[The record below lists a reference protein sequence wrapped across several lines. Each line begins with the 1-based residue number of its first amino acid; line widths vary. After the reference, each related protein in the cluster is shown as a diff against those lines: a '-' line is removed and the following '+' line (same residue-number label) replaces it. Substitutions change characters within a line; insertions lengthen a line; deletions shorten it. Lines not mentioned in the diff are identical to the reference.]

1 MPTLGSDVLANI
13 LAVIIIGVAGWLL
26 SIILRLP
33 FIYRRRRKLF
43 EFFGV
48 TKDRPQILVYLSTVF
63 VILGGSIDFR
73 GTPRTFAGPAVPAA
87 ELSTIEPVSRL
98 FNDPSLDS
106 LPSAFRKWLGDKVHW
121 SFRPITPVFSSSPDN
136 RNQVAQGNIITV
148 GSQYYNSAGD
158 LYTETC
164 NPILKVIPNGQGMI
178 IQVKKGP
185 RTGDIFQPR
194 QGYADD
200 LAIVERLRDNPTR
213 SNVFIAAGLG
223 VIGTMGAVHFIVNNW
238 AKLAN
243 DFGIEPFAICL
254 RFQDVD
260 KDPNAVMKPVELS
273 RFSKDL

>member
-13 LAVIIIGVAGWLL
+13 LAAIIIGVVGWLL

-43 EFFGV
+43 RFFGI
-48 TKDRPQILVYLSTVF
+48 TKDRPQILIYLSTVF
-63 VILGGSIDFR
+63 VIRGGSLDFK
-73 GTPRTFAGPAVPAA
+73 GTQRTFAGPAVPAA

-98 FNDPSLDS
+98 FSDPSLAS
-106 LPSAFRKWLGDKVHW
+106 LPSIFRKWLGDKVHW
-121 SFRPITPVFSSSPDN
+121 SFRLITPLFSASPDD
-136 RNQVAQGNIITV
+136 RSQVAQGNIITV

-164 NPILKVIPNGQGMI
+164 NPILKMTQSSQGMI
-178 IQVKKGP
+178 IQVKKGT
-185 RTGDIFQPR
+185 RTGDTFQPR
-194 QGYADD
+194 QGHADD

-238 AKLAN
+238 AKLAD

-254 RFQDVD
+254 RFQDID

-273 RFSKDL
+273 RFGKDL

>member
-13 LAVIIIGVAGWLL
+13 LAAIIIGIAGWLL

-63 VILGGSIDFR
+63 VIPGGSVDFR

-87 ELSTIEPVSRL
+87 ELSTIEPVTRL

-106 LPSAFRKWLGDKVHW
+106 LPSTFRKWLGDKVHW
-121 SFRPITPVFSSSPDN
+121 SFRPIAPVFSSSPDN
-136 RNQVAQGNIITV
+136 RNQVKQGNIITV

-164 NPILKVIPNGQGMI
+164 NPILKMTPNNQGMV
-178 IQVKKGP
+178 IQVKKGS
-185 RTGDIFQPR
+185 RTGDVFQPR
-194 QGYADD
+194 QGHADD
-200 LAIVERLRDNPTR
+200 LAIVERLRDNPTG

-238 AKLAN
+238 AKLAS
-243 DFGIEPFAICL
+243 DFGNEPFAICL

-273 RFSKDL
+273 RFGKDL

>member
-1 MPTLGSDVLANI
+1 MPTISLDVLANI
-13 LAVIIIGVAGWLL
+13 LTAIIIGIAGWLL
-26 SIILRLP
+26 STILRLP

-48 TKDRPQILVYLSTVF
+48 TKDRPQIRVYLSTVF
-63 VILGGSIDFR
+63 VIRGGSIDFR

-87 ELSTIEPVSRL
+87 ELSTIEPISQL
-98 FNDPSLDS
+98 FIDSSLDA

-121 SFRPITPVFSSSPDN
+121 SFRPITPVFSSSPNN
-136 RNQVAQGNIITV
+136 RKEVAQGNIITI
-148 GSQYYNSAGD
+148 GSQYYNSAGEV
-158 LYTETC
+158 YTETC
-164 NPILKVIPNGQGMI
+164 NPILKMIPNGQGMI
-178 IQVKKGP
+178 IRVEKGP
-185 RTGDIFQPR
+185 RTGDVFQPR
-194 QGYADD
+194 QGQVDD

-254 RFQDVD
+254 RFQDVS

-273 RFSKDL
+273 RFGKDL